1 MDKKVILKLSELK
14 SMLNS
19 TISQIEEENS
29 TESKEIVSMLMS
41 CGFVNVYDLLKEET
55 GGFLEYM
62 ENIGFIKTKAETVYC
77 AVRSPFTQYKR
88 VPMHDWIDF
97 TPSKGW
103 TCHPA
108 LIALYKNYLKNL
120 F

>member
-1 MDKKVILKLSELK
+1 MKEEVILMLSELR
-14 SMLNS
+14 
-19 TISQIEEENS
+19 SQINDTITRVEK
-29 TESKEIVSMLMS
+29 ESVAEGKEMVSMLMH
-41 CGFVNVYDLLKEET
+41 CDFVNVYDLLKEET

-88 VPMHDWIDF
+88 VPMHNWIDF
-97 TPSKGW
+97 TTSRGW

-108 LIALYKNYLKNL
+108 LIALYKNYLENS
-120 F
+120 

>member
-1 MDKKVILKLSELK
+1 MKEEVILRLSELR
-14 SMLNS
+14 
-19 TISQIEEENS
+19 SQINDTIARVEK
-29 TESKEIVSMLMS
+29 ESAAEGKEIVSMLMS
-41 CGFVNVYDLLKEET
+41 CDFVNVYDLLKEET

-88 VPMHDWIDF
+88 VPIHDWIDF

-103 TCHPA
+103 KCHPA
-108 LIALYKNYLKNL
+108 LIALYKNYLENS
-120 F
+120 